1 LTCTQAL
8 EQEKSA
14 RKILEA
20 ENLAL
25 RNALSQAQQGM
36 QDVPI
41 TQTADHIHAVS
52 MGLISPWEGMA
63 QSESQVKSLENE
75 VKGASLCP
83 LPNSCLLVA
92 LMYARFLFLASAYT
106 SY

>member
-1 LTCTQAL
+1 
-8 EQEKSA
+8 
-14 RKILEA
+14 
-20 ENLAL
+20 
-25 RNALSQAQQGM
+25 
-36 QDVPI
+36 
-41 TQTADHIHAVS
+41 